1 MTHIWLIPF
10 SIQRRIRIMIF
21 IDVVKSKWA
30 IILNC
35 QHIIKY
41 ESGKRVRSC
50 SRLKGECSTDPR
62 GGPPVTQLV
71 LPAQAPLGWVGG
83 GGTRNK
89 KPTKKNPVVARYGPL
104 FNFSKNR
111 SNKYGHLGNFSH
123 SSNDFW
129 DDQQLRSHPKSNF
142 CKMPDDQMTYLPDHT
157 SHLAIARNE
166 WMLFKITEHEYLV
179 TSGHLG
185 YLSHLDD
192 LSHND
197 HLSNF
202 GHLGHFDAMSHLG
215 SFKWSNYG
223 HLSHLDD

>member
-1 MTHIWLIPF
+1 M
-10 SIQRRIRIMIF
+10 
-21 IDVVKSKWA
+21 V
-30 IILNC
+30 
-35 QHIIKY
+35 
-41 ESGKRVRSC
+41 
-50 SRLKGECSTDPR
+50 
-62 GGPPVTQLV
+62 
-71 LPAQAPLGWVGG
+71 
-83 GGTRNK
+83 
-89 KPTKKNPVVARYGPL
+89 RYGPL

-202 GHLGHFDAMSHLG
+202 GHLGHFDDMSHLG
-215 SFKWSNYG
+215 YSR
-223 HLSHLDD
+223 LSAIWVVK

>member
-1 MTHIWLIPF
+1 MDLSF
-10 SIQRRIRIMIF
+10 LSLDQ
-21 IDVVKSKWA
+21 
-30 IILNC
+30 
-35 QHIIKY
+35 KY
-41 ESGKRVRSC
+41 VGQKYGEISGKYSLPILCFLKKCVLQTLKTPTFLC
-50 SRLKGECSTDPR
+50 S
-62 GGPPVTQLV
+62 
-71 LPAQAPLGWVGG
+71 
-83 GGTRNK
+83 
-89 KPTKKNPVVARYGPL
+89 VVARYGPL

-215 SFKWSNYG
+215 SFK
-223 HLSHLDD
+223 

>member
-1 MTHIWLIPF
+1 M
-10 SIQRRIRIMIF
+10 
-21 IDVVKSKWA
+21 V
-30 IILNC
+30 
-35 QHIIKY
+35 
-41 ESGKRVRSC
+41 
-50 SRLKGECSTDPR
+50 
-62 GGPPVTQLV
+62 
-71 LPAQAPLGWVGG
+71 
-83 GGTRNK
+83 
-89 KPTKKNPVVARYGPL
+89 RYGPL

-215 SFKWSNYG
+215 SFK
-223 HLSHLDD
+223 

>member
-1 MTHIWLIPF
+1 MGNFEAKWRSLI
-10 SIQRRIRIMIF
+10 
-21 IDVVKSKWA
+21 
-30 IILNC
+30 
-35 QHIIKY
+35 
-41 ESGKRVRSC
+41 KR
-50 SRLKGECSTDPR
+50 G
-62 GGPPVTQLV
+62 
-71 LPAQAPLGWVGG
+71 A
-83 GGTRNK
+83 
-89 KPTKKNPVVARYGPL
+89 VVARYGPL

-215 SFKWSNYG
+215 SFK
-223 HLSHLDD
+223 

>member
-1 MTHIWLIPF
+1 MLALAWLLALVCSIP
-10 SIQRRIRIMIF
+10 QIF
-21 IDVVKSKWA
+21 MYWLKTYPQMEHRKCTRSGFFEENNPDHMAVV
-30 IILNC
+30 
-35 QHIIKY
+35 
-41 ESGKRVRSC
+41 V
-50 SRLKGECSTDPR
+50 
-62 GGPPVTQLV
+62 
-71 LPAQAPLGWVGG
+71 
-83 GGTRNK
+83 
-89 KPTKKNPVVARYGPL
+89 RYGPL

-215 SFKWSNYG
+215 SFK
-223 HLSHLDD
+223 